1 MTTTTTTM
9 TALLYR
15 RPSAKGGSKMI
26 SSVVSMLPSN
36 MRTRITTSKKTTATT
51 IHRLRPSPL
60 SGYRSSSATATA
72 TASASLVTTQT
83 AASKTKFSSDTSRSF
98 FFSSSS
104 SSSSSSTKGRRSSST
119 TTTTA
124 TTTSTTLVSPLKP
137 HDVGGFEGLLSNAT
151 NGTIDEK
158 NLEDSPRNQEENV
171 QFWERQCHA
180 LFAVLSSKKYI
191 KTDELRRTIEALEPS
206 QYVTWTYYEKWTAA
220 MVSLLLESNTITY
233 RDLRSALIGTQNEGN
248 DDIDEGTT
256 RRVATAAATS
266 SSLPLFEPGDVVR
279 VRPYENNYTSRSTSN
294 SNSNNKTKKKIEWK
308 RPHIRTP
315 GYIYGV
321 KGTVVDVCGK
331 FDDPSVLAFFNMYR
345 KKDGDDHD
353 KKDEDDDDG
362 VPCVWLY
369 RIEVLMSDLWPEQ
382 TTCHDVVSV
391 EVYEH
396 WLEPTAESS
405 PGHAYEDVQLLNH
418 NDSDDENSDCTIH
431 HHHTHHNHDGHD
443 HSHDPRQEVERRA
456 VVREEDQG
464 SSSRPGKELF
474 YALLQ
479 IVVDDK
485 NLVTRAEIR
494 TMVEALEKSA
504 TSLTG
509 ASLVVKAWMDPEFK
523 RRLLTDPAETA
534 NEIGIVTSNPN
545 APTVL
550 SVVECTPDEH
560 QLVVCTLCS
569 CYPSGLLGISP
580 SWYRDR
586 LYRARAVREPRK
598 VLEDF
603 GTIVPPNRKI
613 RVHDSTAD
621 HRYLVLPQRPENTEG
636 WKEEDLR
643 KLVTRDS
650 MIGVTIP
657 TVSPK

>member
-1 MTTTTTTM
+1 MMKMITTATQGP
-9 TALLYR
+9 ASGR
-15 RPSAKGGSKMI
+15 SKMI
-26 SSVVSMLPSN
+26 SSVASMYPSSMTTRKATTTTTTTPIHRLRLYHLPSGYKSFSIAASATL
-36 MRTRITTSKKTTATT
+36 MTTKPETSTNIFASDTNRSFYSSFSTKGQQLSSTTATT
-51 IHRLRPSPL
+51 
-60 SGYRSSSATATA
+60 A
-72 TASASLVTTQT
+72 
-83 AASKTKFSSDTSRSF
+83 
-98 FFSSSS
+98 
-104 SSSSSSTKGRRSSST
+104 SSSST
-119 TTTTA
+119 
-124 TTTSTTLVSPLKP
+124 TLISPLKP

-151 NGTIDEK
+151 NIAIDEK
-158 NLEDSPRNQEENV
+158 YLDESLGDSPRNEKDKNV

-233 RDLRSALIGTQNEGN
+233 QDLRSALMGIQNDGN
-248 DDIDEGTT
+248 DGDGGTT
-256 RRVATAAATS
+256 KRAVSTVTS

-279 VRPYENNYTSRSTSN
+279 VRPYENNTALRSTSGDGE
-294 SNSNNKTKKKIEWK
+294 SNGHNETTTKMRRKIEWK

-321 KGTVVDVCGK
+321 KGKVVDVCGK

-345 KKDGDDHD
+345 KNDGDDHD
-353 KKDEDDDDG
+353 KDNDDDDA
-362 VPCVWLY
+362 VPSVWLY

-382 TTCHDVVSV
+382 TTSHDVVSV

-396 WLEPTAESS
+396 WLEPTLESS

-418 NDSDDENSDCTIH
+418 NDRDDENSDCTIH
-431 HHHTHHNHDGHD
+431 HHHTHHHHDEHD

-456 VVREEDQG
+456 VVLEDDGGSG

-474 YALLQ
+474 HALLQ

-485 NLVTRAEIR
+485 NLVTREEIR
-494 TMVEALEKSA
+494 VMVEALEKSA

-509 ASLVVKAWMDPEFK
+509 ASLIVKAWMDPEFK
-523 RRLLTDPAETA
+523 RRLLADPADAA
-534 NEIGIVTSNPN
+534 NKIGIVTSNPN

-550 SVVECTPDEH
+550 SVVECTPEEH

-586 LYRARAVREPRK
+586 LYRARA
-598 VLEDF
+598 
-603 GTIVPPNRKI
+603 G
-613 RVHDSTAD
+613 
-621 HRYLVLPQRPENTEG
+621 
-636 WKEEDLR
+636 
-643 KLVTRDS
+643 
-650 MIGVTIP
+650 M
-657 TVSPK
+657 